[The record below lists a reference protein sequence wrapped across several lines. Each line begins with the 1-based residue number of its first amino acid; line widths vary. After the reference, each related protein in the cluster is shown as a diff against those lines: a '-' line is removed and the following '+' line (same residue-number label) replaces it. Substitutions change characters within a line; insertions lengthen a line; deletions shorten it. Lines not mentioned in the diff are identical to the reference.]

1 MKFCLSSRQ
10 TPEYLQQ
17 ADEIRIASRD
27 YKQIYD
33 LIDLYPNATLILN
46 YMPSPEVEKVVR
58 EVVILAKNR
67 LILSLF
73 SLDQVEFCK
82 ELNIPFFMARPV
94 TTLEQVRT
102 LKELGVC
109 YVILDNEV
117 IHKLHEVKIINV
129 PVRAIP
135 NISFLD
141 ELPRENSINGNWI
154 RPEDIDAYSLYITTI
169 EFGTQ
174 PEKREQALFRIY
186 KNEKQF
192 SGDLGKIVQ
201 DLNATG
207 RNSLISS
214 EMSSQR
220 MNCGM
225 KCATSKTCNIC
236 YNMLEIASHEELF
249 K

>member
-1 MKFCLSSRQ
+1 MR
-10 TPEYLQQ
+10 Q

-46 YMPSPEVEKVVR
+46 YIPSPEIEKVVR

-141 ELPRENSINGNWI
+141 ELPRENGINGNWI

-174 PEKREQALFRIY
+174 PEKRE
-186 KNEKQF
+186 
-192 SGDLGKIVQ
+192 
-201 DLNATG
+201 
-207 RNSLISS
+207 
-214 EMSSQR
+214 
-220 MNCGM
+220 
-225 KCATSKTCNIC
+225 
-236 YNMLEIASHEELF
+236 
-249 K
+249 